1 MFNVLFHKSTAHF
14 LRGAFKE
21 KKWKIRDIVP
31 EGGRGG
37 GEAMGFFVPNL
48 IFFAQNLF
56 NYIFSDA
63 NSHIFFKVLKYHN
76 VYFESHIF
84 CIRLINYTFL

>member
-1 MFNVLFHKSTAHF
+1 MPSKKKNGKLGTLS
-14 LRGAFKE
+14 LRG
-21 KKWKIRDIVP
+21 
-31 EGGRGG
+31 GG

-48 IFFAQNLF
+48 ILFAQNLF

-76 VYFESHIF
+76 VYIESHIF